1 MMCWGPVEVTA
12 KIKDAST
19 RISVAQ
25 CQKMHNA
32 QRIMKLQHAKEEP
45 QIVII
50 IFTIVSQPPNVET
63 QWSQMMLPERGDPTH
78 PPCLCPIVSS
88 PGPISTVPYLALSL
102 V

>member
-1 MMCWGPVEVTA
+1 MCWGPMYVTA
-12 KIKDAST
+12 KIKDTSI
-19 RISVAQ
+19 RISVAR
-25 CQKMHNA
+25 CQGIHNA

-50 IFTIVSQPPNVET
+50 ISAVVSQPPNAET
-63 QWSQMMLPERGDPTH
+63 QWNEMMLPESGDPTH

-88 PGPISTVPYLALSL
+88 PGPIPTVPCLAQSL